1 LPEHS
6 RELIQR
12 RNLTFEILTDRGNK
26 VAAQLGIRWQLP
38 EYLREVYRAFP
49 LDLPGFNGDDS
60 WTVPIPSRFI
70 IDRKGIIRSVQSDPD
85 YTTRPEPSET
95 LDALGALITH
105 P

>member
-6 RELIQR
+6 RELIHR
-12 RNLTFEILTDRGNK
+12 RNLTFEILTDRRNEL
-26 VAAQLGIRWQLP
+26 AEQFGIRWQLP

-70 IDRKGIIRSVQSDPD
+70 IDPQGIIRSVQSDPD
-85 YTTRPEPSET
+85 YTTRPEPEET
-95 LDALGALITH
+95 LDALRSATAH
-105 P
+105 R